1 MSKSPNPTS
10 LVRQHRYEINF
21 SLTNPTHQGARHVAN
36 GQGRFVGTPYD
47 SSDLEAACLTLARAA
62 PTDPLRDEHAD
73 RLRRFIGRAEKLL
86 DKKIARPGFLFPS
99 LRMTEGAINA
109 EEIKE
114 QIGEEWD
121 AVAHR
126 LRPFINQELKGEN
139 IINIV
144 TGAWRQHPEMAAI
157 KQTMRRYYLLEAAA
171 RYRDL
176 YLYRR
181 GDVLIIASAFKDGAF
196 EASGERGSFLQTNFF
211 FKGAEEDTADD
222 RRRLDEYIN
231 DPNGKV
237 FHGGSVPYAYGAC
250 RVMNDKFCDEW
261 LQKIEYH
268 DLAAEVGFFTAY
280 MDVEFA
286 EWFVRYQLAYGL
298 MDRILVLS
306 WLSDLARKLVTS

>member
-1 MSKSPNPTS
+1 MNKGPNPTS
-10 LVRQHRYEINF
+10 LARQHRYEINF
-21 SLTNPTHQGARHVAN
+21 SLTNPTDQGALHVAN

-47 SSDLEAACLTLARAA
+47 SSDLEAACLTLAHAA
-62 PTDPLRDEHAD
+62 PTDPLRDENAD
-73 RLRRFIGRAEKLL
+73 RLRRFIVRAEKLL

-99 LRMTEGAINA
+99 LRMTEGAVNA
-109 EEIKE
+109 GEIKE

-121 AVAHR
+121 AVALR
-126 LRPFINQELKGEN
+126 LRPFINQELQGEN

-157 KQTMRRYYLLEAAA
+157 KQTIRRYYLLEAAA

-181 GDVLIIASAFKDGAF
+181 GGVLIIASAFKDGAF
-196 EASGERGSFLQTNFF
+196 EQSGARGSFLQTNFF
-211 FKGAEEDTADD
+211 GAEEDTADD
-222 RRRLDEYIN
+222 RRQLEEYIK

-237 FHGGSVPYAYGAC
+237 FHGGSVPYAYGVC
-250 RVMNDKFCDEW
+250 RVMNDTFCDEW

-268 DLAAEVGFFTAY
+268 DLAAERDFFTPY

-306 WLSDLARKLVTS
+306 WLSDLARKLVAS

>member
-1 MSKSPNPTS
+1 MNKGPTPTS
-10 LVRQHRYEINF
+10 LARRHSYEINF
-21 SLTNPTHQGARHVAN
+21 SLTNPTVHGARHVAD
-36 GQGRFVGTPYD
+36 GQGRFIGTPYD
-47 SSDLEAACLTLARAA
+47 SNDLEAACLTLAGAV
-62 PTDPLRDEHAD
+62 PTDPLRDEDAD

-99 LRMTEGAINA
+99 LRMTEGAVNA
-109 EEIKE
+109 AEIKE

-121 AVAHR
+121 AVALR
-126 LRPFINQELKGEN
+126 LRPFINQELQGEN

-144 TGAWRQHPEMAAI
+144 TRGWRQHPEVRAI
-157 KQTMRRYYLLEAAA
+157 KQTLRRYYLLEAAA

-181 GDVLIIASAFKDGAF
+181 GDVFIIASAFKDGAF
-196 EASGERGSFLQTNFF
+196 EASGAKGSLIQTNFF
-211 FKGAEEDTADD
+211 FRGAEEDTTED
-222 RRRLDEYIN
+222 RRRLEEFIN

-237 FHGGSVPYAYGAC
+237 FHGGGPFVYGAC

-268 DLAAEVGFFTAY
+268 DIATEKDFFATY
-280 MDVEFA
+280 TDVEFA